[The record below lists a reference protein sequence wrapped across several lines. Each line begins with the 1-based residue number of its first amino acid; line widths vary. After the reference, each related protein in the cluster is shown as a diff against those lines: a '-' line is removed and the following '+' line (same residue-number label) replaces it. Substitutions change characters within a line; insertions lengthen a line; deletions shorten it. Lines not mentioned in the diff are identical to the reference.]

1 MNLIPSN
8 RVKKLHFVGIGG
20 AGMSGIA
27 EVLHENGFVVTGS
40 DSGDGPAIEYLKDL
54 GLVIYSKHEAKN
66 VEGADLLVYSSAV
79 TMDNP
84 EIVEAKARR
93 IPVIRRA
100 EMLGELMRLK
110 YTLAVSGTHGKT
122 TTTSMLGAIWEAAG
136 EDPTVIVG
144 GVVKGKGSGAKV
156 GRGRYLI
163 AESDEF
169 DRSFL
174 SMMPSSAIITNID
187 REHLDTYGTLDAVK
201 DAFVAFA
208 NKVPFYG
215 QVVVCIDNP
224 NIQSVLS
231 RFTKPVVTYGFS
243 RQAMYRADNLQ
254 VHGGVSRFDVFRNGE
269 KLGNF
274 SLRIPGKHN
283 VLNAT
288 ATVALSH
295 EENIPV
301 DVVRKALSE
310 FTGVKRRFE
319 LVGEAN
325 EVLVYDDYAHHPTEA
340 FATLQGA
347 RDSFPDRRIVV
358 VFQPHLYTRTR
369 DQYEAFA
376 EVFANCDELLV
387 CEIYKAREQ
396 PIPGISGKLISD
408 SAISRGHQNARF
420 VGSKE
425 DAVEIL
431 KKDTKPGD
439 LVLFMGAGD
448 IWKAERPFLEALKT
462 NG

>member
-8 RVKKLHFVGIGG
+8 RVKRLHFVGIGG

-40 DSGDGPAIEYLKDL
+40 DTGDGPAIQYLKDL
-54 GLVIYSKHEAKN
+54 GLEIFPTHDAKN
-66 VEGADLLVYSSAV
+66 VENADLLVYSSAV
-79 TMDNP
+79 KMDNP

-187 REHLDTYGTLDAVK
+187 REHLDTYGTLDAIK

-224 NIQSVLS
+224 NIQSVLT

-243 RQAMYRADNLQ
+243 RQAMYRADN
-254 VHGGVSRFDVFRNGE
+254 VRSENGISYFEVFKNNESIGE
-269 KLGNF
+269 F

-288 ATVALSH
+288 STIALSN
-295 EENIPV
+295 EEHIPL
-301 DVVRKALSE
+301 DVVRKALGQ

-319 LVGEAN
+319 LVGEEN
-325 EVLVYDDYAHHPTEA
+325 GV
-340 FATLQGA
+340 
-347 RDSFPDRRIVV
+347 
-358 VFQPHLYTRTR
+358 
-369 DQYEAFA
+369 
-376 EVFANCDELLV
+376 
-387 CEIYKAREQ
+387 
-396 PIPGISGKLISD
+396 
-408 SAISRGHQNARF
+408 
-420 VGSKE
+420 
-425 DAVEIL
+425 
-431 KKDTKPGD
+431 
-439 LVLFMGAGD
+439 MG
-448 IWKAERPFLEALKT
+448 
-462 NG
+462 

>member
-1 MNLIPSN
+1 MNLIPSS
-8 RVKKLHFVGIGG
+8 RVKRLHFVGIGG

-27 EVLHENGFVVTGS
+27 EVLFENGFVVTGS
-40 DSGDGPAIEYLKDL
+40 DTGDGPSIEYLKEL
-54 GLVIYSKHEAKN
+54 GIPIFPSHEAKN
-66 VEGADLLVYSSAV
+66 VENADLLVYSSAV
-79 TMDNP
+79 QMDNP
-84 EIVEAKARR
+84 EIVEAKSRR

-122 TTTSMLGAIWEAAG
+122 TTTSMLGSIWEAAG

-187 REHLDTYGTLDAVK
+187 REHLDTYGTLDAIK

-224 NIQSVLS
+224 NIQSVLT

-243 RQAMYRADNLQ
+243 RQAMYRAENVRVEQ
-254 VHGGVSRFDVFRNGE
+254 GVSHFDVLKNNQLLGE
-269 KLGNF
+269 F
-274 SLRIPGKHN
+274 SIRIPGKHN

-288 ATVALSH
+288 ATIALSH
-295 EENIPV
+295 EENIPLEI
-301 DVVRKALSE
+301 VRCALSE

-319 LVGEAN
+319 WIGEAAG
-325 EVLVYDDYAHHPTEA
+325 VMVYDDYAHHPTETA
-340 FATLQGA
+340 ATLQGA
-347 RDSFPDRRIVV
+347 RDTFPDKRIVV

-369 DQYEAFA
+369 DQYETFA
-376 EVFANCDELLV
+376 EVFANCDELLTL
-387 CEIYKAREQ
+387 EIYKAREK
-396 PIPGISGKLISD
+396 PIPGISGKLIVD
-408 SAISRGHQNARF
+408 SAIARGHQNAKF
-420 VGSKE
+420 VETKE
-425 DAVEIL
+425 NALAVL
-431 KKDTKPGD
+431 TQDVRPGD

-448 IWKAERPFLEALKT
+448 IWKMERPFLEALKK
-462 NG
+462 

>member
-1 MNLIPSN
+1 MNLIPSS
-8 RVKKLHFVGIGG
+8 RVKRLHFVGIGG

-27 EVLHENGFVVTGS
+27 EVLFENGFVVTGS
-40 DSGDGPAIEYLKDL
+40 DTGDGPSIEYLKEL
-54 GLVIYSKHEAKN
+54 GIPIFPSHEAKN
-66 VEGADLLVYSSAV
+66 VENADLLVYSSAV
-79 TMDNP
+79 QMDNP
-84 EIVEAKARR
+84 EIVEAKSRR

-122 TTTSMLGAIWEAAG
+122 TTTSMLGSIWEAAG

-187 REHLDTYGTLDAVK
+187 REHLDTYGTLDAIK

-224 NIQSVLS
+224 NIQSVLT

-243 RQAMYRADNLQ
+243 RQAMYRAENVRVEQ
-254 VHGGVSRFDVFRNGE
+254 GVSHFDVLKNNQLLGE
-269 KLGNF
+269 F
-274 SLRIPGKHN
+274 SIRIPGKHN

-288 ATVALSH
+288 ATIALSH
-295 EENIPV
+295 EENIPLEI
-301 DVVRKALSE
+301 VRRALSE

-319 LVGEAN
+319 WIGEAAG
-325 EVLVYDDYAHHPTEA
+325 VMVYDDYAHHPTETA
-340 FATLQGA
+340 ATLQGA
-347 RDSFPDRRIVV
+347 RDTFPDKRIVV

-369 DQYEAFA
+369 DQYETFA
-376 EVFANCDELLV
+376 EVFANCDELLTL
-387 CEIYKAREQ
+387 EIYKAREK
-396 PIPGISGKLISD
+396 PIPGISGKLIVD
-408 SAISRGHQNARF
+408 SAIARGHQNAKF
-420 VGSKE
+420 VETKE
-425 DAVEIL
+425 NALAVL
-431 KKDTKPGD
+431 TQDVRPGD

-448 IWKAERPFLEALKT
+448 IWKMERPFLEALKK
-462 NG
+462 

>member
-1 MNLIPSN
+1 MNLIPSS
-8 RVKKLHFVGIGG
+8 RVKRLHFVGIGG

-27 EVLHENGFVVTGS
+27 EVLFENGFVVTGS
-40 DSGDGPAIEYLKDL
+40 DTGDGPSIEYLKEL
-54 GLVIYSKHEAKN
+54 GIPIFPSHEAKN
-66 VEGADLLVYSSAV
+66 VENADLLVYSSAV
-79 TMDNP
+79 QMDNP
-84 EIVEAKARR
+84 EIVEAKSRR

-100 EMLGELMRLK
+100 EMLVELMRLK

-122 TTTSMLGAIWEAAG
+122 TTTSMLGSIWEAAG

-174 SMMPSSAIITNID
+174 SRMPSSAIITNID
-187 REHLDTYGTLDAVK
+187 REHLDTYGTLDAIK

-224 NIQSVLS
+224 NIQSVLT
-231 RFTKPVVTYGFS
+231 RVTKPVVTYGFS
-243 RQAMYRADNLQ
+243 RQAMYRAENVRVEQ
-254 VHGGVSRFDVFRNGE
+254 GVSHFDVLKNNQLLGE
-269 KLGNF
+269 F
-274 SLRIPGKHN
+274 SIRIPGKHN

-288 ATVALSH
+288 ATIALSH
-295 EENIPV
+295 EENIPLEI
-301 DVVRKALSE
+301 VRRALSE

-319 LVGEAN
+319 WIGEAAG
-325 EVLVYDDYAHHPTEA
+325 VMVYDDYAHHPTETA
-340 FATLQGA
+340 ATLQGA
-347 RDSFPDRRIVV
+347 RDTFPDKRIVV

-369 DQYEAFA
+369 DQYETFA
-376 EVFANCDELLV
+376 EVFANCDELLTL
-387 CEIYKAREQ
+387 EIYKAREK
-396 PIPGISGKLISD
+396 PIPGISGKLIVD
-408 SAISRGHQNARF
+408 SAIARGHQNAKF
-420 VGSKE
+420 VETKE
-425 DAVEIL
+425 NALAVL
-431 KKDTKPGD
+431 TQDVRPGD

-448 IWKAERPFLEALKT
+448 IWKMERPFLEALKK
-462 NG
+462 

>member
-1 MNLIPSN
+1 MNLIPSS
-8 RVKKLHFVGIGG
+8 RVKRLHFVGIGG

-27 EVLHENGFVVTGS
+27 EVLFENGFVVTGS
-40 DSGDGPAIEYLKDL
+40 DTGDGPSIEYLKEL
-54 GLVIYSKHEAKN
+54 GIPIFPSHEAKN
-66 VEGADLLVYSSAV
+66 VENADLLVYSSAV
-79 TMDNP
+79 QMDNP
-84 EIVEAKARR
+84 EIVEAKSRR

-122 TTTSMLGAIWEAAG
+122 TTTSMLGSIWEAAG

-187 REHLDTYGTLDAVK
+187 REHLDTYGTLDAIK

-224 NIQSVLS
+224 NIQSVLT

-243 RQAMYRADNLQ
+243 RQAMYRAENVRVEQ
-254 VHGGVSRFDVFRNGE
+254 GVSHFDVLKNNQLLGE
-269 KLGNF
+269 F
-274 SLRIPGKHN
+274 SIRIPGKHN

-288 ATVALSH
+288 ATIALSH
-295 EENIPV
+295 EENIPLEI
-301 DVVRKALSE
+301 VRRALSE

-319 LVGEAN
+319 WIGEAAG
-325 EVLVYDDYAHHPTEA
+325 VMVYDDYAHHPTETA
-340 FATLQGA
+340 ATLQGA
-347 RDSFPDRRIVV
+347 RDTFPDKRIVV

-369 DQYEAFA
+369 DQYETFA
-376 EVFANCDELLV
+376 EVFANCDELLTL
-387 CEIYKAREQ
+387 EIYKARE
-396 PIPGISGKLISD
+396 
-408 SAISRGHQNARF
+408 
-420 VGSKE
+420 
-425 DAVEIL
+425 
-431 KKDTKPGD
+431 KPD
-439 LVLFMGAGD
+439 RKSVV
-448 IWKAERPFLEALKT
+448 
-462 NG
+462 

>member
-1 MNLIPSN
+1 M
-8 RVKKLHFVGIGG
+8 
-20 AGMSGIA
+20 
-27 EVLHENGFVVTGS
+27 
-40 DSGDGPAIEYLKDL
+40 
-54 GLVIYSKHEAKN
+54 
-66 VEGADLLVYSSAV
+66 
-79 TMDNP
+79 
-84 EIVEAKARR
+84 
-93 IPVIRRA
+93 
-100 EMLGELMRLK
+100 
-110 YTLAVSGTHGKT
+110 
-122 TTTSMLGAIWEAAG
+122 
-136 EDPTVIVG
+136 IVG

-187 REHLDTYGTLDAVK
+187 REHLDTYGTLDAIK

-224 NIQSVLS
+224 NIQSVLT

-243 RQAMYRADNLQ
+243 RQAMYRADN
-254 VHGGVSRFDVFRNGE
+254 VRSENGISYFEVFKNNESIGE
-269 KLGNF
+269 F

-288 ATVALSH
+288 STIALSN
-295 EENIPV
+295 EEHIPL
-301 DVVRKALSE
+301 DVVRKALGQ

-319 LVGEAN
+319 LVGEEN
-325 EVLVYDDYAHHPTEA
+325 GGMVYDDYAHHPTETA
-340 FATLQGA
+340 ATLQGA
-347 RDSFPDRRIVV
+347 RDTFPEKRVIV

-387 CEIYKAREQ
+387 LEIYKAREQ

-408 SAISRGHQNARF
+408 TAVARGHQNARF
-420 VGSKE
+420 VGTKE
-425 DAVEIL
+425 EALEVL
-431 KKDTKPGD
+431 KKDAKPGD

-448 IWKAERPFLEALKT
+448 VWKAERPFLEALKK
-462 NG
+462 

>member
-1 MNLIPSN
+1 MNLIPSS
-8 RVKKLHFVGIGG
+8 RVKRLHFVGIGG

-27 EVLHENGFVVTGS
+27 EVLFENGFVVTGS
-40 DSGDGPAIEYLKDL
+40 DTGDGPSIEYLKEL
-54 GLVIYSKHEAKN
+54 GIPIFPSHEAKN
-66 VEGADLLVYSSAV
+66 VENADLLVYSSAV
-79 TMDNP
+79 QMDNP
-84 EIVEAKARR
+84 EIVEAKSRR

-122 TTTSMLGAIWEAAG
+122 TTTSMLGSIWEAAG

-187 REHLDTYGTLDAVK
+187 REHLDTYGTLDAIK

-224 NIQSVLS
+224 NIQSVLT

-243 RQAMYRADNLQ
+243 RQAMYRAENVRVEQ
-254 VHGGVSRFDVFRNGE
+254 GVSHFDVLKNNQLLGE
-269 KLGNF
+269 F
-274 SLRIPGKHN
+274 SIRIPGKHN

-288 ATVALSH
+288 ATIALSH
-295 EENIPV
+295 EENIPLEI
-301 DVVRKALSE
+301 VRRALSE

-319 LVGEAN
+319 WIGEAAG
-325 EVLVYDDYAHHPTEA
+325 VMVYDDYAHHPTETA
-340 FATLQGA
+340 ATLQGA
-347 RDSFPDRRIVV
+347 RDTFPDKRIVV

-369 DQYEAFA
+369 DQYETFA
-376 EVFANCDELLV
+376 EVFANCDELLTL
-387 CEIYKAREQ
+387 EIYKAREK
-396 PIPGISGKLISD
+396 PISGISGKLIVD
-408 SAISRGHQNARF
+408 SAIARGHQNAKF
-420 VGSKE
+420 VETKE
-425 DAVEIL
+425 NALAVL
-431 KKDTKPGD
+431 TQDVRPGD

-448 IWKAERPFLEALKT
+448 IWKMERPFLEALKK
-462 NG
+462 